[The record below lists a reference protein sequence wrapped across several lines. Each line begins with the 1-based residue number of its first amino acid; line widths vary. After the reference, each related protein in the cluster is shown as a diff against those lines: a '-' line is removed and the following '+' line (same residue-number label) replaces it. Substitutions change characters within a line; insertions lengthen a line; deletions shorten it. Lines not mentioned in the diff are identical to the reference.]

1 MQLFYDPRDRIAAR
15 HGDRRL
21 QWLYEMGARP
31 IDEALP
37 KDEGFLF
44 AGVRTREDYRDL
56 VRAFPLL
63 RDRPE
68 EREPLLE
75 LDKVLSA
82 LEASKVKV
90 PTPRTWLIAL
100 DALIP
105 MDLKYP
111 LFVRT
116 AKSSWKLGGQI
127 SKVRSEAELV
137 AEMEALRRAIQ
148 WDAVI
153 LAREWADL
161 APAGSGVYGKYP
173 QEVRVWIIDGE
184 PFAWSFHFLQAIS
197 TPAGFPPKAKD
208 LAILRGYAKAISRAF
223 RSRGVMADFA
233 KLRSG
238 DWIFIEAGP
247 VSAAGTAHEA
257 VFRAVAKRLCGQEPE
272 EFSDRVGGVF
282 QSQC

>member
-1 MQLFYDPRDRIAAR
+1 MKLFYDPRDRVAAR

-21 QWLYEMGARP
+21 QWLFELGGRP
-31 IDEALP
+31 VEEATA

-44 AGVRTREDYRDL
+44 AGVRTMDDYRDL
-56 VRAFPLL
+56 VRNLPLL

-82 LEASKVKV
+82 LDAAKVKV
-90 PTPRTWLIAL
+90 PTPRTWRIAL
-100 DALIP
+100 DAPLP
-105 MDLKYP
+105 KDLKYP

-116 AKSSWKLGGQI
+116 GKSSWKLGGQV
-127 SKVRSEAELV
+127 SKVRNQAELV
-137 AEMEALRRAIQ
+137 AEMEALRQAIQ

-153 LAREWADL
+153 LARAWVDL

-184 PFAWSFHFLQAIS
+184 PFAWSFHYLQALS
-197 TPAGFPPKAKD
+197 TPAGFPPKPTD
-208 LAILRGYAKAISRAF
+208 LSTLREYASGIANAF

-233 KLRSG
+233 RLRSG
-238 DWIFIEAGP
+238 GWIFIEAGP
-247 VSAAGTAHEA
+247 VSAAGTAHEG
-257 VFRAVAKRLCGQEPE
+257 VFRAVATKLAGKKPGNPL
-272 EFSDRVGGVF
+272 DTVGALF
-282 QSQC
+282 Q